1 MFESCFTR
9 DLDEKKRENWIG
21 REFFS
26 KTFLVGLK
34 ISGASTGPPPYIQ
47 IYIKKENT
55 YLFVIGTQRERNE
68 FVSPWDFLLSI
79 FFSSVFVRPMLRVS
93 HSSVFFLSLSLSL
106 QHFYLYYI
114 PFCQGG
120 MGGFVGWPTYTLP
133 ASAHIAFLYFFFTC
147 TVRRNRPVDQLEWIA
162 SALSEEIT
170 IVPISPIL
178 LKERRKKKK
187 KKRAALKKKKR
198 AEREQKEIGRKQNK
212 RVWVYNLPPCWV
224 C

>member
-9 DLDEKKRENWIG
+9 DLDEKKGENWIG

-79 FFSSVFVRPMLRVS
+79 FFFFRLCATHAARFSFIR
-93 HSSVFFLSLSLSL
+93 FFLSLSLSAAFL
-106 QHFYLYYI
+106 SILYTILSRWDGWVCWVTHVHTSSIRAYSLFIFFFYLYCTAKQTGGSTGMNSLGALGRDHHCTYKSD
-114 PFCQGG
+114 PFEGKK
-120 MGGFVGWPTYTLP
+120 
-133 ASAHIAFLYFFFTC
+133 
-147 TVRRNRPVDQLEWIA
+147 
-162 SALSEEIT
+162 EEEEEKKG
-170 IVPISPIL
+170 L
-178 LKERRKKKK
+178 L
-187 KKRAALKKKKR
+187 
-198 AEREQKEIGRKQNK
+198 
-212 RVWVYNLPPCWV
+212 
-224 C
+224 

>member
-9 DLDEKKRENWIG
+9 DLDEKKGENWIG

-34 ISGASTGPPPYIQ
+34 ISGASTDPPPYIQ

-93 HSSVFFLSLSLSL
+93 HSSVFFLSLSLS
-106 QHFYLYYI
+106 
-114 PFCQGG
+114 
-120 MGGFVGWPTYTLP
+120 
-133 ASAHIAFLYFFFTC
+133 AAFLSILYTILSRWDGWVCWVTHVHTSSIRAYSLFIFFFFTC

-178 LKERRKKKK
+178 LKERRKKEK
-187 KKRAALKKKKR
+187 KKRAALKKRKELKENKKR
-198 AEREQKEIGRKQNK
+198 
-212 RVWVYNLPPCWV
+212 
-224 C
+224 